1 MTALKRSFLPAFA
14 LGLLFGFGLCL
25 SGMTQPPKVQGFL
38 DIAGLWDPSLAFVMG
53 GAVGVGMLAFFVSRR
68 LGRSLLGEPLSFSK
82 ESGVDAQ
89 LLIGSAIFG
98 VGWGLAGVCPG
109 PAIVNLG
116 LFDAKAALFAA
127 AMLAGMALEKLF
139 ALRAHI
145 RQTEEED

>member
-1 MTALKRSFLPAFA
+1 MTASKRSLIPSFA

-53 GAVGVGMLAFFVSRR
+53 GAVGIGMLAFFLSRR
-68 LGRSLLGEPLSFSK
+68 LERSLLGEPFSFSGDN
-82 ESGVDAQ
+82 GVDAQ

-98 VGWGLAGVCPG
+98 VGWGLSGVCPG

-116 LFDAKAALFAA
+116 LFDAKAAIFAA
-127 AMLAGMALEKLF
+127 AMAAGMGLEKLF

-145 RQTEEED
+145 KQPEEES